1 MLPVSHSRRECEQL
15 SFFFLSRGHVRL
27 ADVVTVFPPV

>member
-15 SFFFLSRGHVRL
+15 RFFL
-27 ADVVTVFPPV
+27 AEVTSD